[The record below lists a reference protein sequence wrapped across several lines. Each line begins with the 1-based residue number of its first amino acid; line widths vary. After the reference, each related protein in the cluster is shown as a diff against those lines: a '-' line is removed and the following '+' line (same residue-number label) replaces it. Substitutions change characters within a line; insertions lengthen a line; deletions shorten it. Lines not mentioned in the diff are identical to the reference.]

1 MMDEFK
7 KWQSKLLP
15 IKQSVKSQINEYW
28 LNELLSDGENF
39 IKAYKVRV
47 AMKVVNDELKSL
59 KHISNDLFDIVQL
72 IDSKMS
78 LISLLIHHNVDKDD
92 ITEIGVPLKNL
103 RMKEFA
109 LLVDQLKSHGAL
121 VVKLMEMKF
130 IEYGHFF
137 CELEKQIKRSENEIS
152 D

>member
-1 MMDEFK
+1 MDEFK